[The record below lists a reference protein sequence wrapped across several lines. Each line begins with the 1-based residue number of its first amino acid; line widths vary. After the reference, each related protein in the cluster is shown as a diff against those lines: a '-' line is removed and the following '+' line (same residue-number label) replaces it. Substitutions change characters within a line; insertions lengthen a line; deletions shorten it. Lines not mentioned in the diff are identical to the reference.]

1 MNTNELDAKITLLRD
16 NKDRWATLPIREKIT
31 MAKRLIDTNIAV
43 AERQIQAAIKA
54 KQIPSD
60 SPLVGEEW
68 LGGPLI
74 TVRNLRLLVDS
85 LEQIASHG
93 TPTLDPNAV
102 HVRPDGQTLVD
113 VFPTDNWDKMLYKG
127 FTAQVWMQP
136 GVTPQNLADTMAVFY
151 KRTQPSGKVALVLG
165 AGNVA
170 SIGPLDVVYKLFVE
184 GQVCLL
190 KMNPV
195 NEYLGPFIEEAFKE
209 FFDQG
214 FLQIAYG
221 AGDVGAYLTKHD
233 GIDEIHIT
241 GSDITH
247 DAIVYGVGEEGK
259 ERKKND
265 DRLIDKR
272 ITSELGNVSP
282 IIVVPGPWTQ
292 KDLDF
297 QAANISTQLANNGG
311 FNCNA
316 ARVIITH
323 DAWNQR
329 QPLLDALRKTLQKI
343 PGRVAYYPGAEDR
356 YETFLS
362 ANPTA
367 EKVGKSGQGILPW
380 ALIPDVP
387 STDTDNI
394 CFTTESFCGVV
405 SETSLSAKDT
415 ADFLNQAV
423 DFCNNVLWGTLSASI
438 IIHPETQ
445 KQLGQALENAIA
457 RLEYGSIVVNHWPA
471 LSYGL
476 GVTTWGAHPGHTYN
490 DIQSGIGV
498 VHNTLLFDKPQK
510 SVIYGPFRINPTPP
524 WFVTNKNT
532 PKIAQRLVTFEGKPS
547 ILNFAKLLPQVLR
560 G

>member
-1 MNTNELDAKITLLRD
+1 MNANELDAKITFLRK
-16 NKDRWATLPIREKIT
+16 NKDRWATMPISQKIA
-31 MAKRLIDTNIAV
+31 MAKRLIDTNIVV
-43 AERQIQAAIKA
+43 AERQIKAAIKA
-54 KQIPSD
+54 KQIPKD

-74 TVRNLRLLVDS
+74 TVRNLRLLVNS
-85 LEQIASHG
+85 LEQIAAHG
-93 TPTLDPNAV
+93 TPTLNPDTV

-127 FTAQVWMQP
+127 FTAQVWMQH

-151 KRTQPSGKVALVLG
+151 KRTQPTGKVALVLG

-195 NEYLGPFIEEAFKE
+195 NEYLGPFVEEAFQE
-209 FFDQG
+209 FVDAG

-221 AGDVGAYLTKHD
+221 GADVGKYLCQHEQ
-233 GIDEIHIT
+233 IDEIHIT

-247 DAIVYGVGEEGK
+247 DAIVYGVGEDGK

-265 DRLIDKR
+265 NRLIDKR

-282 IIVVPGPWTQ
+282 IIVVPGPWSER
-292 KDLDF
+292 DLEF
-297 QAANISTQLANNGG
+297 HAANIATQLANNGG

-323 DAWNQR
+323 DAWDQR
-329 QPLLDALRKTLQKI
+329 KPLLDSLRKTLQKI
-343 PGRVAYYPGAEDR
+343 PGRVAYYPGAKDR
-356 YETFLS
+356 YDTFLS

-367 EKVGKSGQGILPW
+367 EKVGKSGENILPW

-387 STDTDNI
+387 SNETDNI

-405 SETSLSAKDT
+405 SETALSAKD
-415 ADFLNQAV
+415 AIDFINKAV

-445 KQLGQALENAIA
+445 KQIGQALENAIA

-498 VHNTLLFDKPQK
+498 VHNTMLFDQPQK
-510 SVIYGPFRINPTPP
+510 SVIYGPFRVNPTPP

-532 PKIAQRLVTFEGKPS
+532 SKIAQRLVAFEGKPS